1 MHTFKTNKQNEYVAY
16 SFQLN
21 TIISAKARFGKSVKE
36 HLSWGCLTIFGGE
49 KGCLLRFIQLVLTLE
64 ELFLRI
70 STNYLDTLGFVKGVR
85 GEYLETNVSAIRNG
99 EKQLWGLKA
108 CKGHS
113 GKLSLLQCFIG
124 DTGLVGTL
132 FPFDC

>member
-1 MHTFKTNKQNEYVAY
+1 MFDDLWGRE
-16 SFQLN
+16 
-21 TIISAKARFGKSVKE
+21 G
-36 HLSWGCLTIFGGE
+36 LSTEVHSTCFDFGG
-49 KGCLLRFIQLVLTLE
+49 IV
-64 ELFLRI
+64 LRI
-70 STNYLDTLGFVKGVR
+70 STNYLDTLAFVEG
-85 GEYLETNVSAIRNG
+85 VSAIRNG
-99 EKQLWGLKA
+99 EKQLRGLKA

>member
-16 SFQLN
+16 LFQLN

-85 GEYLETNVSAIRNG
+85 GEYLET
-99 EKQLWGLKA
+99 KLL
-108 CKGHS
+108 
-113 GKLSLLQCFIG
+113 LSLWTLYSAAPSSQIPPLLPTLDPIG
-124 DTGLVGTL
+124 PSLT
-132 FPFDC
+132 PSPSS

>member
-16 SFQLN
+16 LFQLN

-70 STNYLDTLGFVKGVR
+70 STNYLDTLAFVEGGLCNKEWGETATGFKGMQGPQWEIVTPSVFHR
-85 GEYLETNVSAIRNG
+85 RHRPGRNIVS
-99 EKQLWGLKA
+99 L
-108 CKGHS
+108 
-113 GKLSLLQCFIG
+113 
-124 DTGLVGTL
+124 
-132 FPFDC
+132 

>member
-16 SFQLN
+16 LFQLN

-70 STNYLDTLGFVKGVR
+70 STNYLDTLAFVEG
-85 GEYLETNVSAIRNG
+85 VSAIRNG
-99 EKQLWGLKA
+99 EKQLRGLKA

>member
-1 MHTFKTNKQNEYVAY
+1 MFDDLWGRE
-16 SFQLN
+16 
-21 TIISAKARFGKSVKE
+21 G
-36 HLSWGCLTIFGGE
+36 LSTEVHSTCFDFGG
-49 KGCLLRFIQLVLTLE
+49 IV
-64 ELFLRI
+64 LRI
-70 STNYLDTLGFVKGVR
+70 STNYLDTLAFVKGVR
-85 GEYLETNVSAIRNG
+85 GEYLETNVSPIRNG
-99 EKQLWGLKA
+99 EKQLRDLKA